1 MMNRDVMGRQMFA
14 NGGPAMPQPEMG
26 MDQMAMMAQEQGV
39 DPAQLQ
45 GALEMAQGQMQQID
59 NAENYEQVIN
69 GIRGDQQPLEA
80 RYAELTSVVGQEDS
94 QATPE
99 SVLTL
104 LQPVMQMAA
113 VDQGIGGLA
122 AEEMTAPIEGPMAEG
137 IMSTVGMGE
146 PDPVNFSQGG
156 PVIHMAEGGEPNAKY
171 AEQLEE
177 IQRQRGLY
185 ASVLGTENRE
195 AALADQKRMTKAQM
209 LFDIAQGGFA
219 LASPTDR
226 NMSFAER
233 LASSFNPVVGN
244 IGARAGEFQKFKQG
258 QEAEQRALDLQAIG
272 QAQNVIAAR
281 TARDFTAEQTVKD
294 QEFREKVAA
303 RNRAHEKDMQDR
315 RLAAEVKRLDF
326 DAEVKRLQ
334 AIKENE
340 GKIKLIGGGYFD
352 LKNITSGNKSFLL
365 NNKELALRLI
375 EGDSSLGTFSE
386 IYEDALVKQVMGGK
400 EFVEGEGI
408 IPVAGQPLTEQQSL
422 VLAVVN
428 PNLLEQIRQNY
439 DMGIGED
446 IPDPD
451 TARQVLRDIN
461 PNFYEKLRAVG
472 VAVPVETGGSN
483 VEDVLKKLRPKIVQK
498 QPYKVGSPDYNAQ
511 YDIEARGGT
520 SEATETIVIEDSSG
534 ELKVD
539 LGHPVFYKSRETG
552 PKLTGMYPQVSG
564 GSDLFDLTLLKEIPR
579 NKLQELG
586 TLGGKLKG
594 NPFAPER
601 SKYLQEKAR
610 ARAEL
615 IQVSNTTLK
624 GLLEGGTSGG
634 RMLKQVQEK
643 LMIESDKLLPGQL
656 KRSDEDYVSTLD
668 TIIDDIARVIVA
680 NAKKVPEYTNAFDKN
695 SYRPKEVQETRDGL
709 NELKST
715 ISDLLIIRETF
726 ALGAPKQYESF
737 RVNIPEASRSP
748 VAANILKAKQGVNPM
763 GTASFPAPT
772 GFVDRDKK

>member
-1 MMNRDVMGRQMFA
+1 MMSRDVMGRQMFA

-156 PVIHMAEGGEPNAKY
+156 PVIHMAEGGEPNAKL
-171 AEQLEE
+171 AEE
-177 IQRQRGLY
+177 IQRQRDLY
-185 ASVLGTENRE
+185 ASVLGTEDRE

-258 QEAEQRALDLQAIG
+258 QEAEQRALDLQALG
-272 QAQNVIAAR
+272 QAQNVIAAQD
-281 TARDFTAEQTVKD
+281 ARAHDFAILNRRLEAEQAAK
-294 QEFREKVAA
+294 RAAA
-303 RNRAHEKDMQDR
+303 R
-315 RLAAEVKRLDF
+315 AAAIAKKNEVE
-326 DAEVKRLQ
+326 AEN
-334 AIKENE
+334 A
-340 GKIKLIGGGYFD
+340 GKIKLLSGGFFD
-352 LKNITSGNKSFLL
+352 LKNLTSGNKTYLR
-365 NNKELALRLI
+365 NDKELALRLI
-375 EGDSSLGTFSE
+375 EGDSSLGTFSQ
-386 IYEDALVKQVMGGK
+386 IYQDELVKQVMGST
-400 EFVEGEGI
+400 EFVEGKGY

-422 VLAVVN
+422 VLAAVN
-428 PNLLEQIRQNY
+428 PTLLGQIKQDY
-439 DMGIGED
+439 DMGIGK
-446 IPDPD
+446 IPDPE
-451 TARQVLRDIN
+451 TARRTLRAMN
-461 PNFYEKLRAVG
+461 PNFYASLGAIG
-472 VAVPVETGGSN
+472 VDVPKETEGFN
-483 VEDVLKKLRPKIVQK
+483 FEDVVKNLRPKIVKK
-498 QPYKVGSPDYNAQ
+498 QPYGVGSDKYTET
-511 YDIEARGGT
+511 YDIESRGGT
-520 SEATETIVIEDSSG
+520 SEATETIVIEDSDG

-552 PKLTGMYPQVSG
+552 PKLTGLYPRVSG
-564 GSDLFDLTLLKEIPR
+564 GSNVFDPVLPFSLAQ
-579 NKLQELG
+579 NKLQEAIS
-586 TLGGKLKG
+586 LGGRNKIFTFGLSRSDFLK
-594 NPFAPER
+594 
-601 SKYLQEKAR
+601 KKAE
-610 ARAEL
+610 ASAQL
-615 IQVSNTTLK
+615 IQTSNTTLK
-624 GLLEGGTSGG
+624 GLLGGETPGG

-643 LMIESDKLLPGQL
+643 LMKESDKLLPGQFY
-656 KRSDEDYVSTLD
+656 RSDEDYVATLD
-668 TIIDDIARVIVA
+668 TIIDDIAQVIVA
-680 NAKKVPEYTNAFDKN
+680 NAKKVPEYVNAFDKK

-726 ALGAPKQYESF
+726 ALEAPKQYESF
-737 RVNIPEASRSP
+737 RKNIPEESRAS
-748 VAANILKAKQGVNPM
+748 VTANIFRAKQGVNPM
-763 GTASFPAPT
+763 GTSGFPAST

>member
-1 MMNRDVMGRQMFA
+1 MSRDVMGRQMFA

-156 PVIHMAEGGEPNAKY
+156 PVIHMAEGGEPNAKL
-171 AEQLEE
+171 AEE
-177 IQRQRGLY
+177 IQRQRDLY
-185 ASVLGTENRE
+185 ASVLGTEDRE

-258 QEAEQRALDLQAIG
+258 QEAEQRALDLQALG
-272 QAQNVIAAR
+272 QAQNVIAAQD
-281 TARDFTAEQTVKD
+281 ARAHDFAILNRRLEAEQAAK
-294 QEFREKVAA
+294 RAAA
-303 RNRAHEKDMQDR
+303 R
-315 RLAAEVKRLDF
+315 AAAIAKKNEVE
-326 DAEVKRLQ
+326 AEN
-334 AIKENE
+334 A
-340 GKIKLIGGGYFD
+340 GKIKLLSGGFFD
-352 LKNITSGNKSFLL
+352 LKNLTSGNKTYLR
-365 NNKELALRLI
+365 NDKELALRLI
-375 EGDSSLGTFSE
+375 EGDSSLGTFSQ
-386 IYEDALVKQVMGGK
+386 IYQDELVKQVMGST
-400 EFVEGEGI
+400 EFVEGKGY

-422 VLAVVN
+422 VLAAVN
-428 PNLLEQIRQNY
+428 PTLLGQIKQDY
-439 DMGIGED
+439 DMGIGK
-446 IPDPD
+446 IPDPE
-451 TARQVLRDIN
+451 TARRTLRAMN
-461 PNFYEKLRAVG
+461 PNFYASLGAIG
-472 VAVPVETGGSN
+472 VDVPKETEGFN
-483 VEDVLKKLRPKIVQK
+483 FEDVVKNLRPKIVKK
-498 QPYKVGSPDYNAQ
+498 QPYGVGSDKYTET
-511 YDIEARGGT
+511 YDIESRGGT
-520 SEATETIVIEDSSG
+520 SEATETIVIEDSDG

-552 PKLTGMYPQVSG
+552 PKLTGLYPRVSG
-564 GSDLFDLTLLKEIPR
+564 GSNVFDPVLPFSLAQ
-579 NKLQELG
+579 NKLQEAIS
-586 TLGGKLKG
+586 LGGRNKIFTFGLSRSDFLK
-594 NPFAPER
+594 
-601 SKYLQEKAR
+601 KKAE
-610 ARAEL
+610 ASAQL
-615 IQVSNTTLK
+615 IQTSNTTLK
-624 GLLEGGTSGG
+624 GLLGGETPGG

-643 LMIESDKLLPGQL
+643 LMKESDKLLPGQFY
-656 KRSDEDYVSTLD
+656 RSDEDYVATLD
-668 TIIDDIARVIVA
+668 TIIDDIAQVIVA
-680 NAKKVPEYTNAFDKN
+680 NAKKVPEYVNAFDKK

-726 ALGAPKQYESF
+726 ALEAPKQYESF
-737 RVNIPEASRSP
+737 RKNIPEESRAS
-748 VAANILKAKQGVNPM
+748 VTANIFRAKQGVNPM
-763 GTASFPAPT
+763 GTSGFPAST

>member
-1 MMNRDVMGRQMFA
+1 
-14 NGGPAMPQPEMG
+14 
-26 MDQMAMMAQEQGV
+26 
-39 DPAQLQ
+39 
-45 GALEMAQGQMQQID
+45 MAQGQMQQID

-156 PVIHMAEGGEPNAKY
+156 PVIHMAEGGVPSTYENDLNNRYKAVSNVM
-171 AEQLEE
+171 AN
-177 IQRQRGLY
+177 I
-185 ASVLGTENRE
+185 LGSEDRE

-258 QEAEQRALDLQAIG
+258 QAAEQRALDLQALG
-272 QAQNVIAAR
+272 QAQSELSAENARAHDFAMLNRRLEADKANQEAAKTAAR
-281 TARDFTAEQTVKD
+281 LKAE
-294 QEFREKVAA
+294 E
-303 RNRAHEKDMQDR
+303 
-315 RLAAEVKRLDF
+315 
-326 DAEVKRLQ
+326 
-334 AIKENE
+334 ENA
-340 GKIKLIGGGYFD
+340 GKIPLMGGGYLD
-352 LKNITSGNKSFLL
+352 LKNLTSGNKSFLK
-365 NNKELALRLI
+365 NDTELALRLI
-375 EGDSSLGTFSE
+375 EGDPNLGTFSQVYQDE
-386 IYEDALVKQVMGGK
+386 MVKQVMGGE
-400 EFVEGEGI
+400 EFVAGKGFI
-408 IPVAGQPLTEQQSL
+408 QVAGQPLTEQQSL
-422 VLAVVN
+422 VLAAVN
-428 PNLLEQIRQNY
+428 PTLLEQIRQDY
-439 DMGIGED
+439 DMGIGE
-446 IPDPD
+446 IPDPE
-451 TARQVLRDIN
+451 TARQALRALN
-461 PNFYEKLRAVG
+461 PNFYKSLRAVG
-472 VAVPVETGGSN
+472 VDVPKETEGSN
-483 VEDVLKKLRPKIVQK
+483 FEDVLQKIRPKIVQK
-498 QPYKVGSPDYNAQ
+498 QPYEVGSDVYNAQ

-520 SEATETIVIEDSSG
+520 SEATETIVIEDSDG

-539 LGHPVFYKSRETG
+539 LGHPVFYKARSTG
-552 PKLTGMYPQVSG
+552 PQLTGMYPQVSG
-564 GSDLFDLTLLKEIPR
+564 GSDLFDLTLLKEIPT
-579 NKLQELG
+579 NKLQEVL
-586 TLGGKLKG
+586 TLGGKLKA

-601 SKYLQEKAR
+601 SEYLQEKSKAR
-610 ARAEL
+610 AQL

-624 GLLEGGTSGG
+624 GLLGGETPGG

-643 LMIESDKLLPGQL
+643 LMAESDKLLPGKL
-656 KRSDEDYVSTLD
+656 ARSDEDYVNTLD
-668 TIIDDIARVIVA
+668 TIIDDIAQVIVA
-680 NAKKVPEYTNAFDKN
+680 NAKKVPEYVNAFDKK
-695 SYRPKEVQETRDGL
+695 SYRPKDVQETRDGL

-715 ISDLLIIRETF
+715 MSDLLIIRETF

-748 VAANILKAKQGVNPM
+748 VAANVLRAKQGVNPM
-763 GTASFPAPT
+763 VTMGVPAPT